1 MSQEIRLDEAIEPE
15 RYELFEKPPYRF
27 EVDRRD
33 FLRIFGTGIFVV
45 TVLDAAAAAQ
55 RPQSTQGESGGRR
68 GGGRQALPKEIGAW
82 LRVGDDGRVT
92 VFTGKVEVGQDIRTS
107 LSQIVSEELTVP
119 VGLITMVMGDTDLT
133 PYDAGTFGSQ
143 TTPQM
148 GPQLRRVASSA
159 REVLIDQAAEEWKID
174 RSSLTASDGKIIN
187 SETKKSI
194 TFAELAKGQKV
205 VKMIADNAP
214 TTPASKWKI
223 AGTSVPK
230 VDGRDFVTGKH
241 QYTTDLKRPGMLY
254 GKIVRPSAFNATL
267 VSADTSKAKVMGG
280 VTVVQDKNFIGV
292 TAARLDLAA
301 KAAELITAE
310 WTVPPQPSS
319 KEVYDYLRK
328 KAQQGNPAVNT
339 GSISDGLA
347 AADQKGRGDI
357 QHSLYRPL
365 SAETAPQ
372 LPNGMKMES

>member
-55 RPQSTQGESGGRR
+55 RPQSTQGESGGRC

-194 TFAELAKGQKV
+194 TFAEWRKV
-205 VKMIADNAP
+205 
-214 TTPASKWKI
+214 
-223 AGTSVPK
+223 
-230 VDGRDFVTGKH
+230 
-241 QYTTDLKRPGMLY
+241 KR
-254 GKIVRPSAFNATL
+254 
-267 VSADTSKAKVMGG
+267 
-280 VTVVQDKNFIGV
+280 
-292 TAARLDLAA
+292 
-301 KAAELITAE
+301 
-310 WTVPPQPSS
+310 SS
-319 KEVYDYLRK
+319 K
-328 KAQQGNPAVNT
+328 
-339 GSISDGLA
+339 
-347 AADQKGRGDI
+347 
-357 QHSLYRPL
+357 
-365 SAETAPQ
+365 
-372 LPNGMKMES
+372 